1 MTDTAEVK
9 KPFKE
14 RFVDDFKSLN
24 VKQIL
29 GIVVAL
35 VISVA
40 LYVMGFG
47 TQCFGFFIAAV
58 VLYMIPHLLGVTSV
72 SVKAVVGVLFI
83 VVALLIGTFA
93 YSGTIATWEDAS
105 NFEGDRI
112 YDIGTVENDDGY
124 TLEFTVAPEDLSS
137 WEVRISYSPIES
149 FAFGQAIAAHS
160 QAQMNEDLITLSPSD
175 LTMHQL
181 DTDNDGTADKT
192 VYTGSVDVPTEGYL
206 MNIAAVALVD
216 TSGEARA
223 VASSTFLVNL
233 GADSGTITGM
243 CASGAGYTIAFA
255 AAIFFILLIFSALMR
270 RSLEKTR
277 TKMEAQGR
285 LYPQGYGRCKE
296 CGAMVLPG
304 EVTCRKCGAY
314 IDVPDEMRAHKKD
327 FFECSE
333 CGAEVPS
340 DAKVCPKCG
349 ARFDSEETEVRHADG
364 TVEVSTGTKTCPDCG
379 AEVPDNVDFCPKC
392 GRKFERD

>member
-1 MTDTAEVK
+1 MTDTVEAK
-9 KPFKE
+9 KPIKD
-14 RFVDDFKSLN
+14 RVLDDFTSLS

-35 VISVA
+35 VISVG
-40 LYVMGFG
+40 LYVLGYG
-47 TQCFGFFIAAV
+47 AQCFGFFIAAV

-83 VVALLIGTFA
+83 VIAMIIGTFA
-93 YSGTIATWEDAS
+93 YSGTI
-105 NFEGDRI
+105 
-112 YDIGTVENDDGY
+112 
-124 TLEFTVAPEDLSS
+124 SS
-137 WEVRISYSPIES
+137 WENPDNVDGDYVHDITYYEDPATPGNYIVEYVVSPGDLESWEVQIMFSPVES
-149 FAFGQAIAAHS
+149 FSFGQAMAAHS
-160 QAQMNEDLITLSPSD
+160 NQAMENDKIVVSSADLQPLA
-175 LTMHQL
+175 
-181 DTDNDGTADKT
+181 DGTGFSGNVSLNSYGHKVSIVSIGVMDK
-192 VYTGSVDVPTEGYL
+192 SNPD
-206 MNIAAVALVD
+206 
-216 TSGEARA
+216 GEKLT
-223 VASSTFLVNL
+223 ASCTFLANL
-233 GADSGTITGM
+233 GADSGEITSM
-243 CASGAGYTIAFA
+243 CAAGAGYTVAFA
-255 AAIFFILLIFSALMR
+255 AAIFYILLVFSALMR

-314 IDVPDEMRAHKKD
+314 IDVPEEMRAHKKD

-340 DAKVCPKCG
+340 DATVCPKCG

-364 TVEVSTGTKTCPDCG
+364 SVEVSDTMVKCPGCG
-379 AEVPDNVDFCPKC
+379 AEIPSNVDFCPQC
-392 GRKFERD
+392 GRSMDKK